1 MPAAAEGARVDF
13 NCDLG
18 EGCGNDDAIVPWI
31 TSASIACGGHAGDA
45 GSIRAAVALCARERV
60 AVGAHP
66 SFEDRAAFGRRDV
79 ALDAGAVAALVAR
92 QVETVAVECR
102 RQGMP
107 LSHVKP
113 HGALYNRAAID
124 AATAD
129 AIVTAVHAHD
139 PALWLYA
146 LAGSEL
152 ARRGESR
159 GLRVAHE
166 AFAERRYE
174 ADGSLTP
181 RSRPEATI
189 ELLDEALA
197 QVRQL
202 VVEGTVTACT
212 GERVPVRADTLCLHG
227 DRADAPAFARALRE
241 ALHAAG
247 VQVRAPGA
255 VH

>member
-18 EGCGNDDAIVPWI
+18 EGCGNDASIVPWI
-31 TSASIACGGHAGDA
+31 SSASIACGGHAGDA
-45 GSIRAAVALCARERV
+45 GSIRQAVALCARNGV

-66 SFEDRAAFGRRDV
+66 SYADRAGFGRREVEMEAGAIEALV
-79 ALDAGAVAALVAR
+79 AQQVEAVAA
-92 QVETVAVECR
+92 ECH
-102 RQGMP
+102 RQGVP
-107 LSHVKP
+107 LCHVKP
-113 HGALYNRAAID
+113 HGALYNRAARD
-124 AATAD
+124 AATAEAVVA
-129 AIVTAVHAHD
+129 AIHAHD

-152 ARRGESR
+152 AREGEAR
-159 GLRVAHE
+159 GLRVARE

-181 RSRPEATI
+181 RSHPGASI
-189 ELLDEALA
+189 EDLDGALE
-197 QVRQL
+197 QVRRL
-202 VVEGTVTACT
+202 VVEGAVIART
-212 GERVPVRADTLCLHG
+212 GERVRMRADTLCLHG
-227 DRADAPAFARALRE
+227 DRPDAPAFAHALRD

-255 VH
+255 VP